1 MRSVGTLAQNR
12 FRPWLTWVALAT
24 IWCAALLDQVWIFSL
39 LLIAWVIF
47 DLRTGESLFIQRI
60 TRREQPVTYWI
71 ILLSWIAFAVLWLVY
86 PN

>member
-1 MRSVGTLAQNR
+1 MRSVGTLTQNR

-71 ILLSWIAFAVLWLVY
+71 ILLSWIAFAGLWLVY
-86 PN
+86 PS